1 MTYMTLK
8 VTIDSREKD
17 RRESATKYFT
27 SQGITVEIAEL
38 PIGDYI
44 FTNGKESVVF
54 EFKLVA
60 DFISSIQSGRV
71 FNQAISQSEAYNHH
85 FVIICGDD
93 HARAK
98 AIAMSKHYQPVNLYQ
113 YNSAIASLNRYTTVI
128 ESYSPFINEAY
139 HRMQIQAEKC
149 LLNRPI
155 VKKFEKKHKNPAFNY
170 LAYCVYGIS
179 GKKAQSIVNQL
190 DLHTLEDL
198 LYLDEQK
205 LTSIDGIGK
214 KLAERIITTISDD
227 TYES

>member
-1 MTYMTLK
+1 

-17 RRESATKYFT
+17 RRESATKYFA

-60 DFISSIQSGRV
+60 DFVSSIQSGRV

-128 ESYSPFINEAY
+128 ESYSPFINEAF

-149 LLNRPI
+149 LSNRPI
-155 VKKFEKKHKNPAFNY
+155 VKKFPKKHKNSAFNFLCY
-170 LAYCVYGIS
+170 TIYGINY
-179 GKKAQSIVNQL
+179 KKADAIVKKYNL
-190 DLHTLEDL
+190 KTLSDLQNLTIE
-198 LYLDEQK
+198 K
-205 LTSIDGIGK
+205 LVKVDGIG
-214 KLAERIITTISDD
+214 ERNAKRIMEAIQ
-227 TYES
+227 

>member
-1 MTYMTLK
+1 MTLK

-27 SQGITVEIAEL
+27 SQGYDVEIAEL

-44 FTNGKESVVF
+44 FTNGKDSVVF

-60 DFISSIQSGRV
+60 DFVSSIQSGRV

-98 AIAMSKHYQPVNLYQ
+98 AIAMSKHYQPVNLLQ
-113 YNSAIASLNRYTTVI
+113 YNASIASLNRYTTVI

-149 LLNRPI
+149 LNNRPI
-155 VKKFEKKHKNPAFNY
+155 VKKFPRKDKNPCYNY

-179 GKKAQSIVNQL
+179 GKKAQKIVDEL
-190 DLHTLEDL
+190 EIKTLEDL

-205 LTSIDGIGK
+205 LTSVEGIGE
-214 KLAERIITTISDD
+214 KLAERIINTIQS
-227 TYES
+227 ESYD